1 MLSCNKD
8 KLPEKLLRMGKFQ
21 QTILCFKGFRKYFPL
36 FTGVVFSLLT
46 SVSGPSSH
54 AAIPQR
60 PGIGQTD
67 HRQAV
72 DMASLPWSAIG
83 RVQTELGSRCTGF
96 LVAPTVVETAAH
108 CLFLPKTG
116 RYIQPHDVHFLR
128 AYSKGQYAAHAR
140 AIRLLV
146 PPEYDPRNESR
157 TAAFDRATLFLEAP
171 VATMKDVLAVS
182 DRLPSPGTDVVL
194 GGYEQDFSEIV
205 RSDMGCRTGA
215 LMVDGGGKPLV
226 THDCSATRGSSGA
239 PLLSFQDGRWTALGV
254 QVLANYG
261 VGGAAAPLLPL
272 VADGGGGQ

>member
-1 MLSCNKD
+1 
-8 KLPEKLLRMGKFQ
+8 MGKFQ
-21 QTILCFKGFRKYFPL
+21 PAIFCFKGFRKHF
-36 FTGVVFSLLT
+36 FFVTEIAVCLL
-46 SVSGPSSH
+46 SPVSAPSSY

-72 DMASLPWSAIG
+72 DMSSLPWSAIG

-157 TAAFDRATLFLEAP
+157 TAAFDRATLILETP
-171 VATMKDVLAVS
+171 VATMRDVLPVS
-182 DRLPSPGTDVVL
+182 DHLPSSGTDVVL

-205 RSDMGCRTGA
+205 RSDMRCRTGS

-239 PLLSFQDGRWTALGV
+239 PLLSFQDGRWTVLGV

-261 VGGAAAPLLPL
+261 LGGAAAPLLPL
-272 VADGGGGQ
+272 AAEDSGRK

>member
-1 MLSCNKD
+1 MIAASSLVF
-8 KLPEKLLRMGKFQ
+8 PA
-21 QTILCFKGFRKYFPL
+21 LCRDI
-36 FTGVVFSLLT
+36 
-46 SVSGPSSH
+46 H

-67 HRQAV
+67 HRQTV
-72 DMASLPWSAIG
+72 DTTSLPWSAIG

-116 RYIQPHDVHFLR
+116 RYIQPRDVHFLR

-140 AIRLLV
+140 VLRLLV
-146 PPEYDPRNESR
+146 PAEYDPRNESR

-171 VATMKDVLAVS
+171 VSTTKDVLAVS
-182 DRLPSPGTDVVL
+182 DHLPASGADVVL

-205 RSDMGCRTGA
+205 RSDMECRTGV
-215 LMVDGGGKPLV
+215 LMVDGGGRPLI

-239 PLLSFQDGRWTALGV
+239 PLLSFQEGRWTVLGV

-261 VGGAAAPLLPL
+261 RGGVAAPLSPL
-272 VADGGGGQ
+272 MAEDSGRR

>member
-1 MLSCNKD
+1 MS
-8 KLPEKLLRMGKFQ
+8 KFQ
-21 QTILCFKGFRKYFPL
+21 PEILCFKGFRKYFLL
-36 FTGVVFSLLT
+36 FTIMAS
-46 SVSGPSSH
+46 SVLISVLCRDSH

-72 DMASLPWSAIG
+72 DMTSLPWSAIG

-140 AIRLLV
+140 AVRLLV

-157 TAAFDRATLFLEAP
+157 TAAFDRATLFLQAP
-171 VATMKDVLAVS
+171 VATMKDVLAVA

-205 RSDMGCRTGA
+205 RSDMGCRAEGLT
-215 LMVDGGGKPLV
+215 LDGGGKPLI

-239 PLLSFQDGRWTALGV
+239 PLLSFQDGRWTALGI

-261 VGGAAAPLLPL
+261 RGGAAAPLLPL
-272 VADGGGGQ
+272 VANDGEPK